1 MRTALIVLLLANL
14 VMVAVNIF
22 LPRQGDEPLPASL
35 PNIETLKLVSEH
47 EIEPEPQTPAAPVET
62 SEAPVASM
70 PPAEGVAMEEL
81 LPESIDESTE
91 ASPEPARECFT
102 LGPYRDRDRADDV
115 ADRIREAGLPASR
128 RSSVE
133 RVLRSYWVLIPPLPN
148 EEAADAIA
156 AQLKRRGV
164 KDFFVTEEPPN
175 AVSLGVF
182 SQRRYADRRVSEM
195 ERLGYE
201 VEVEP
206 IYRDRTVYWLDY
218 ETRSDNSVPE
228 QVWRGSVPDGSGVER
243 LPRECG

>member
-1 MRTALIVLLLANL
+1 MRIALIVLLLANL
-14 VMVAVNIF
+14 VMVAVNIL
-22 LPRQGDEPLPASL
+22 LPRQGNERLPAAL
-35 PNIETLKLVSEH
+35 PNTETLKLVSEQ
-47 EIEPEPQTPAAPVET
+47 EVEPEPETTAAPPES
-62 SEAPVASM
+62 SESSAASL
-70 PPAEGVAMEEL
+70 PPTEGIAMEDL
-81 LPESIDESTE
+81 LPESTNEPTE
-91 ASPEPARECFT
+91 ASAESARECFT
-102 LGPYRDRDRADDV
+102 LGPYRDRELADD
-115 ADRIREAGLPASR
+115 AAGRIREVGLPASR

-133 RVLRSYWVLIPPLPN
+133 RVLRSYWVLIPPLAN
-148 EEAADAIA
+148 KEAADAIA

-195 ERLGYE
+195 EHLGYE

-218 ETRSDNSVPE
+218 ETRSDSSVPE